1 MPSNHSASAVY
12 VWIPSDFPRTCL
24 TSSSWQNSYSQ
35 SLEHKSTGIPR
46 EDKPCNKC
54 VVCLCANHEPWIVL
68 LRYTVKLGEN
78 TLSLSGCYHICK
90 KEIEEKKCCPGFW
103 GTECY
108 ECPGGS
114 ENPCSGHGT
123 CLDGLLR
130 NGTCICKEQYSG
142 FACQNCRDENRFG
155 PDCQKYECTCKE
167 GYQGDGRVCQ
177 PINPC
182 VDNNGGCPET
192 STNCIYKG
200 PGEASC
206 VCKPGMIARLPS
218 LECSSYLA
226 FLLVSSCV
234 CEEGEIGDGRSCY
247 RDLISEINKH
257 NSRGLFSR
265 KLNVARKMFGKCLL
279 NLFGELTAVGSV
291 LAWPTG
297 QKNVFESTEAFRRLE
312 AWRSLSSSWHSS
324 LCSDFAATLVIFLS
338 LCIFSQK
345 TIGEILA
352 STEIFSRFE
361 TILENC
367 GLPAILDGPGPF
379 TVFVPS
385 NDGVDKLR
393 DGRLI
398 YLFTEVRA
406 RNSLTHLELG
416 MTVEKLIM
424 TPHIVTMANQIL
436 SINISADGRIMMDD
450 SEIPLNMRN
459 IVASNGIIHTVDGIF
474 IPPSII
480 PILPHRCNEEQHKIV
495 TGSCVDCEAL
505 NSSVCPP
512 GSREMELTPFP
523 KECVYIHDPQG
534 LNVLKRGCARYCNQ
548 TIVKPGC
555 CEGFFGPDCMPC
567 PGGYTNPCYGRG
579 NCSDGIDGN
588 GNCQCFEG
596 FKGIAC
602 HICSNPN
609 KHGENCD
616 EDCGCVHGVCD
627 NRPGSG
633 GVCQSWSCKEGYTG
647 KFCDKTSKNCGPSG
661 LSQYCH
667 QNAVCSLNDTAR
679 CICRDGYEGDGFSC
693 QPIDLC
699 SQPERGGCSLNAL
712 CTSTGPGNATCQCNV
727 GWTGDGKACVAI
739 DNCMQE
745 SRGNCHINADCIY
758 IGPGQ
763 SKCVCKRGY
772 AGDGHNCDAIN
783 PCLMDNGGCHDL
795 AMCVPLGGG
804 ERSCACPEGYVGDG
818 MTCYGDV
825 FLRSAR
831 NGSPPFSLFFSLLP
845 ELTFPSTRQHSLF
858 LQLENNYL
866 FRNIYFSMGKI
877 YIFLMA
883 RVWLQEHPSLLAIQ
897 GAVKVLLPRLGD
909 VPPSPPGLQKQLDAV
924 ASFSTFKK
932 LLEVSSS
939 VVAVRQMSDN
949 ETVQFHVILGEK
961 LLPADLRSGVHKSS
975 MLGLSYWLMFYQNST
990 QKFVNNIP
998 LDGKFF
1004 ETRNGILI
1012 GVSQV
1017 LQIQKNRCTANTT
1030 TIQREFPGSKN
1041 LPHCTLRSGD
1051 TGCYFTCA
1059 KRSVCCPGYYG
1070 HMCEMCPGK
1079 PGQWCSGNG
1088 ECLDGIEGSGECQCL
1103 EGFHGTACEM
1113 CEVGRY
1119 GADCKSECDCDNGIC
1134 NDGLQGDGSCDCLPG
1149 WKGPGCRE
1157 KLDPCTIDHGGCS
1170 IHAVCTKVSPGERT
1184 CVCKEGYFEEWKSRG
1199 LLQELLRYHM
1209 VGCQQL
1215 LLSDLEAQESLTSL
1229 SGHTIKITEKENS
1242 IYLNDEA
1249 KVIMSD
1255 IVGVNGVIHFINK
1268 ILIPSDLV
1276 SRNISSQISQLNI
1289 TEAAETFG
1297 YTIYSKLLKVSLLLP
1312 LVSNP
1317 LHRPFTM
1324 LWPTDAAFNALPE
1337 KRQQWLYH
1345 REHRGKLAS
1354 YLKAHMIRGTKVNI
1368 VAGNM
1373 PHVSS
1378 IRTMHG
1384 STVSFSCSRTHVGE
1398 LLVGNDDAVIIQR
1411 HMEFNGG
1418 IAYGIDRLLEPPD
1431 LGSRCDEFVSVE
1443 LQVSSWGDAD
1453 EDPCCLLILCQQ
1465 GEVLGACCSSSQS
1478 SLFFAS
1484 HPTLGSL
1491 HYWGPLKRGCR
1502 RKCISTQWVPQ
1513 CCANHYGRDCQACP
1527 GGLEAPCGNRGTCD
1541 DKISGSGRC
1550 NCSQAFIGTSCELC
1564 APGRYGPECQECN
1577 CTEHGVCNGG
1587 LHGDG
1592 FCFCVEGWTG
1602 ERCEVPLAVK
1612 PTCSPPCHPQASCRA
1627 GNLCECDMHYEGD
1640 GRTCTVIDMCSQDNG
1655 GCATHAACTQ
1665 LGVNVSCTC
1674 AVGYWGDGY
1683 VCEPIDRCAD
1693 GRNGDCSE
1701 HAHCIS
1707 TGPNKRR
1714 CECKRGYI
1722 GDGIQCLEEAVPP
1735 TDRCLDSNGQCHREA
1750 VCTDLHFH
1758 DKTMGVF
1765 HLQSPRKKYDFTYVQ
1780 AQEACAAEGAVLA
1793 TFQQLAA
1800 AQQMGFHLCLVGWMD
1815 NGTAGYPT
1823 AFPTPS
1829 CGSNHV
1835 GIVDYGPRSNLSETW
1850 DAFCYREKDV
1860 TCACPDGFVGDGTW
1874 CRGRL
1879 PDVLAE
1885 EARFSTFY
1893 SLLLAFANGSAE
1905 GLEFFTYLSDDS
1917 APKTLFVP
1925 VNSGFAE
1932 NEVRGRGAGATP
1944 GGQRGSGRPVASPR
1958 VLGCFGHLSTER
1970 TWRCCSRSKEGQRDL

>member
-1 MPSNHSASAVY
+1 MILSLNDLTQNVQEALKIPAVVMGHAWMVYSKMEPASARGVSCESNSECVVKDGTAMCDCKLGY
-12 VWIPSDFPRTCL
+12 KKSGSICIAQDPC
-24 TSSSWQNSYSQ
+24 TSS
-35 SLEHKSTGIPR
+35 
-46 EDKPCNKC
+46 
-54 VVCLCANHEPWIVL
+54 
-68 LRYTVKLGEN
+68 
-78 TLSLSGCYHICK
+78 
-90 KEIEEKKCCPGFW
+90 
-103 GTECY
+103 
-108 ECPGGS
+108 
-114 ENPCSGHGT
+114 PCSPFAV
-123 CLDGLLR
+123 
-130 NGTCICKEQYSG
+130 CKSL
-142 FACQNCRDENRFG
+142 G
-155 PDCQKYECTCKE
+155 PRKYQCTCKE

-182 VDNNGGCPET
+182 VDNNGGCPEN

-206 VCKPGMIARLPS
+206 VCKPGMTARPPS
-218 LECSSYLA
+218 QECFAVASDCRMYFCDISSTCEIN
-226 FLLVSSCV
+226 SHGNPSCV
-234 CEEGEIGDGRSCY
+234 CKQGEIGDGRSCY
-247 RDLISEINKH
+247 KDLMSEINKH
-257 NSRGLFSR
+257 NSRGRFSR
-265 KLNVARKMFGKCLL
+265 KLNVARKMFASGCSVLL
-279 NLFGELTAVGSV
+279 TKYGPFTVFVPSLLPINDKMEFNGTTAAHLCRMHIVPGLHLIEDMVKTRTMWTLSGHQLTFSNQAYTKSFRYQDVPGELYNV
-291 LAWPTG
+291 LQSNLPAANGVIHVVDTLR
-297 QKNVFESTEAFRRLE
+297 K
-312 AWRSLSSSWHSS
+312 RSNDDNLGNP
-324 LCSDFAATLVIFLS
+324 
-338 LCIFSQK
+338 QK

-352 STEIFSRFE
+352 STELFSRFE

-398 YLFTEVRA
+398 YLFTEGI
-406 RNSLTHLELG
+406 NKLQELVKHHIYASAAL
-416 MTVEKLIM
+416 TVEKLM
-424 TPHIVTMANQIL
+424 VMPHIITMANQIL
-436 SINISADGRIMMDD
+436 SINISADGRILMDD

-495 TGSCVDCEAL
+495 T
-505 NSSVCPP
+505 
-512 GSREMELTPFP
+512 ELTPFP

-548 TIVKPGC
+548 TI
-555 CEGFFGPDCMPC
+555 M
-567 PGGYTNPCYGRG
+567 
-579 NCSDGIDGN
+579 CSDGIDGN

-679 CICRDGYEGDGFSC
+679 CICMDGYEGDGFSC
-693 QPIDLC
+693 QPVDLC
-699 SQPERGGCSLNAL
+699 SQAERGGCSQNAL
-712 CTSTGPGNATCQCNV
+712 CTSTGPGKATCQCNV

-783 PCLMDNGGCHDL
+783 PCLIDNGGCHDL

-825 FLRSAR
+825 LKKSAFSIPSGTNVTVLVPSEEAIKSLNKSEKDFWLTPYTLPFLVRAHFLEGVFTDEKLRKYNRTELPTLSPRTRWQINTESGVFTIQNASLVVSNIPAS
-831 NGSPPFSLFFSLLP
+831 NGIIHILS
-845 ELTFPSTRQHSLF
+845 
-858 LQLENNYL
+858 
-866 FRNIYFSMGKI
+866 
-877 YIFLMA
+877 
-883 RVWLQEHPSLLAIQ
+883 
-897 GAVKVLLPRLGD
+897 KVLLPPLGD
-909 VPPSPPGLQKQLDAV
+909 IPPSPPGLQKQLNAL

-932 LLEVSSS
+932 LLELIGKIESSEKYTVFVPGNNS
-939 VVAVRQMSDN
+939 IEEYCHAANVTQLDN
-949 ETVQFHVILGEK
+949 ETVQFHIVLGEK
-961 LLPADLRSGVHKSS
+961 LLPTDLRSGIHKNS

-990 QKFVNNIP
+990 QKFVNNVP

-1030 TIQREFPGSKN
+1030 TIQRARCGKCEKGIKCPPGSVLVK
-1041 LPHCTLRSGD
+1041 
-1051 TGCYFTCA
+1051 
-1059 KRSVCCPGYYG
+1059 SVCCPGYYG

-1088 ECLDGIEGSGECQCL
+1088 ECLDGIEGSGECQCQ

-1119 GADCKSECDCDNGIC
+1119 GADCKSGDSDGYCSLCYAHKGRKVDPQPLKQAHSWWATKSRGRIEVDSCNSTCHQMANCLNASVNSPPMCFCSAGYTGNGTHCTEI
-1134 NDGLQGDGSCDCLPG
+1134 
-1149 WKGPGCRE
+1149 
-1157 KLDPCTIDHGGCS
+1157 DPCTTDHGGCS
-1170 IHAVCTKVSPGERT
+1170 IYAVCTKVSPGERT
-1184 CVCKEGYFEEWKSRG
+1184 CVCKEGYAGDGTLCREIDLCLESNGDCHTNAECVKTGPGKNNGGCSPFGLCKYTGPGTRNCSCSWHSVGDGFTCRGKVYQFKEWKSRG

-1209 VGCQQL
+1209 VGCQKL

-1242 IYLNDEA
+1242 IYLNEEA
-1249 KVIMSD
+1249 KVVMSD

-1289 TEAAETFG
+1289 TEVAETFG
-1297 YTIYSKLLKVSLLLP
+1297 YTIYSKLLKDAGLLP
-1312 LVSNP
+1312 LISNP

-1324 LWPTDAAFNALPE
+1324 LWPTDAAFNALPQ
-1337 KRQQWLYH
+1337 KRQEWLYH
-1345 REHRGKLAS
+1345 REHRGMLAS
-1354 YLKAHMIRGTKVNI
+1354 YLKAHMIRDTK
-1368 VAGNM
+1368 GK
-1373 PHVSS
+1373 
-1378 IRTMHG
+1378 
-1384 STVSFSCSRTHVGE
+1384 
-1398 LLVGNDDAVIIQR
+1398 LLVGNGDATIIQR

-1431 LGSRCDEFVSVE
+1431 LGSRCDEFIFLE
-1443 LQVSSWGDAD
+1443 LQKGSGAGSC
-1453 EDPCCLLILCQQ
+1453 P
-1465 GEVLGACCSSSQS
+1465 VLEPLENVC
-1478 SLFFAS
+1478 
-1484 HPTLGSL
+1484 GSL
-1491 HYWGPLKRGCR
+1491 TRTLV
-1502 RKCISTQWVPQ
+1502 SAVP
-1513 CCANHYGRDCQACP
+1513 
-1527 GGLEAPCGNRGTCD
+1527 
-1541 DKISGSGRC
+1541 
-1550 NCSQAFIGTSCELC
+1550 
-1564 APGRYGPECQECN
+1564 
-1577 CTEHGVCNGG
+1577 
-1587 LHGDG
+1587 
-1592 FCFCVEGWTG
+1592 
-1602 ERCEVPLAVK
+1602 
-1612 PTCSPPCHPQASCRA
+1612 PTCSPPCHARASCHA
-1627 GNLCECDMHYEGD
+1627 GNLCECDVHYEGD
-1640 GRTCTVIDMCSQDNG
+1640 GRSCTAIDMCSRDNG

-1674 AVGYWGDGY
+1674 TAGYWGDGY

-1714 CECKRGYI
+1714 CECKQGYI

-1735 TDRCLDSNGQCHREA
+1735 VDRCLDSNGQCHREA
-1750 VCTDLHFH
+1750 ICTDLHFH

-1765 HLQSPRKKYDFTYVQ
+1765 HLQSPRKKYDFTYAQ
-1780 AQEACAAEGAVLA
+1780 AQEACAAEGAALA

-1800 AQQMGFHLCLVGWMD
+1800 AQQMGFHLCLVGWME

-1829 CGSNHV
+1829 CGANRV
-1835 GIVDYGPRSNLSETW
+1835 GIVDYGPRNNLSETW

-1860 TCACPDGFVGDGTW
+1860 TCACPEGFIGDGVW
-1874 CRGRL
+1874 CRGGL

-1885 EARFSTFY
+1885 DARFSTFY
-1893 SLLLAFANGSAE
+1893 SLLLAFANDSAE
-1905 GLEFFTYLSDDS
+1905 GMEFFTYLSDGS

-1925 VNSGFAE
+1925 VNSGFAD
-1932 NEVRGRGAGATP
+1932 NEADLREDDDDDEEEEQRSRGKAEPRDSRPRPQRPLVAIP
-1944 GGQRGSGRPVASPR
+1944 NPLYGGHAADYEPLHVSAAPLPSLPPPPR
-1958 VLGCFGHLSTER
+1958 
-1970 TWRCCSRSKEGQRDL
+1970 